1 MVTPGFR
8 FSVSPKEER
17 VRGESVGWR
26 TTEWKRVP
34 SQHIPQLEHKEL
46 LGSVEMEGTE
56 LRINKKPVLTIKGQH
71 RLVDHFST
79 K

>member
-26 TTEWKRVP
+26 ITEWKRVP
-34 SQHIPQLEHKEL
+34 SQHIPQFAHRDLVISGEAEF
-46 LGSVEMEGTE
+46 T
-56 LRINKKPVLTIKGQH
+56 KK
-71 RLVDHFST
+71 S
-79 K
+79 